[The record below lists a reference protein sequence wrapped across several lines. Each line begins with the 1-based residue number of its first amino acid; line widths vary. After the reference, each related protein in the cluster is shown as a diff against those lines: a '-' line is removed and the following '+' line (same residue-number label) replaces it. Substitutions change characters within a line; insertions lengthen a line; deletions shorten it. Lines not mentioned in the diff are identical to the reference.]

1 MTLFHLNVFQLIV
14 LPLVA
19 LLFVRSIVLLGRAN
33 RRRAA
38 AIWSIIWVAAGIT
51 ILRPG
56 TTIWVAQRLGIGRG
70 TDLVLYI
77 FVIAFLIV
85 GFYFFNRLLKLESA
99 LTEIVR
105 QLAIREPI
113 EQPSRPQT
121 RGKSDFAATN
131 QTRR

>member
-1 MTLFHLNVFQLIV
+1 MTLFHLNAFQLIV
-14 LPLVA
+14 VPLVTV
-19 LLFVRSIVLLGRAN
+19 LFVRSVFLLGNAT
-33 RRRAA
+33 RRRGA
-38 AIWSIIWVAAGIT
+38 AIWAFIWLAAGIT

-77 FVIAFLIV
+77 FVITFLIA
-85 GFYFFNRLLKLESA
+85 GFYFFNRLLKLEAA

-113 EQPSRPQT
+113 QQPSNPTT
-121 RGKSDFAATN
+121 RKSDFVTTS
-131 QTRR
+131 QERT